1 MISQIP
7 SNNWRSDVGM
17 SILKDGKIT
26 SEKNMRPLIYN
37 NLLFLYILISQL
49 LCKRNAGE
57 NFFRYWAW
65 KKDKLDKNS
74 AELATFN
81 QKSLFV
87 VDWKNDGDRVQHL
100 DFSLISMTK

>member
-1 MISQIP
+1 M
-7 SNNWRSDVGM
+7 
-17 SILKDGKIT
+17 
-26 SEKNMRPLIYN
+26 E
-37 NLLFLYILISQL
+37 
-49 LCKRNAGE
+49 
-57 NFFRYWAW
+57 

-100 DFSLISMTK
+100 DFSFIVWQSNVFEL

>member
-1 MISQIP
+1 
-7 SNNWRSDVGM
+7 
-17 SILKDGKIT
+17 
-26 SEKNMRPLIYN
+26 MRPSIDN
-37 NLLFLYILISQL
+37 NLGIILFSISWFL
-49 LCKRNAGE
+49 NSSVTEMLGKKFSAIERG
-57 NFFRYWAW
+57 

>member
-1 MISQIP
+1 M
-7 SNNWRSDVGM
+7 
-17 SILKDGKIT
+17 LGK
-26 SEKNMRPLIYN
+26 
-37 NLLFLYILISQL
+37 
-49 LCKRNAGE
+49 
-57 NFFRYWAW
+57 NFSAIEHG

-87 VDWKNDGDRVQHL
+87 VDWKNDEDRVQHL